1 MKKTLL
7 FLAAALTFGFAANA
21 QTAFFEDFEST
32 ANGAIPT
39 GWTVYGDGI
48 ANASSFEALDNLAGT
63 NKDSWFVLSD
73 ASLTGGERMA
83 ISVSWKA
90 SETASNRWLVTP
102 AIEIPDSGYSLTF
115 SMLGYDSQYPE
126 NFRVAI
132 STTDNQKASFT
143 DVMAINPVPQGFSD
157 TLIDL
162 HDSLAG
168 KTIYIAFINQGDG
181 YYGGIDNVKVSIIP
195 DNSIAFAAATASAYS
210 PMGQAF
216 NIQLAVYN
224 DGRAP
229 ITSYDIEYSING
241 GDVQTEQVTGQNIA
255 PFGYGVYNFSTS
267 HATAELINIAFTVK
281 NPNGVADLD
290 ETDNSGSATVSIY
303 DPAKAVER
311 NTLLEHFTTGKCVWC
326 PYGHQRLEE
335 GIAGLE
341 DRVAWVSHHVGYG
354 TDEFTLTESNQI
366 GNTFGLGGAPMMM
379 IDRNAE
385 FSDES
390 YPIGGVG
397 DASQIRA
404 QLTAAMNTKAIAT
417 INLDNLSYD
426 QQSRQLSVTV
436 SGELKAAYN
445 GTPHLTLWIVE
456 DSLIGQQADAY
467 QGTLTNY
474 QHNHVLRCLVNGI
487 WGEGDAFSGTAVG
500 DTYSKTYTYTLP
512 TKVRANKARLVAFV
526 NGFGSYSLNEFLVN
540 NTVESGYLMNGEDP
554 TFVGITATEAAIS
567 IKTYP
572 NPATEMAYIGAEGQT
587 IRSYEVVNTLGQKV
601 LSSENVNA
609 DLIELNVSEMA
620 AGVYFVTVRT
630 DKGTATERL
639 NVVK

>member
-32 ANGAIPT
+32 ADGAIPT

-48 ANASSFEALDNLAGT
+48 ANSESFASLDGVAGA
-63 NKDSWFVLSD
+63 NKDKWFVLQD
-73 ASLTGGERMA
+73 NQLTGGERLP
-83 ISVSWKA
+83 ISISWKA
-90 SETASNRWLVTP
+90 SEGASNRWLVTP

-115 SMLGYDSQYPE
+115 TLLGYDSDYPE
-126 NFRVAI
+126 NIRVAI
-132 STTDNQKASFT
+132 STTDNQKTSFST
-143 DVMAINPVPQGFSD
+143 IKTINPAPQGFSYQKV
-157 TLIDL
+157 DL
-162 HDSLAG
+162 PDSLAG
-168 KTIYIAFINQGDG
+168 QTVYIAFINQGDG
-181 YYGGIDNVKVSIIP
+181 YYGGVDNVKVSIIP
-195 DNSIAFAAATASAYS
+195 ENSLAYAGAYVVS
-210 PMGQAF
+210 YVPMGQDF
-216 NIQLAVYN
+216 NVQVAVFN
-224 DGRAP
+224 DGNSNL
-229 ITSYDIEYSING
+229 TSFDIEYTLNG
-241 GDVQTEQVTGQNIA
+241 GDAQTVNATGLNIA
-255 PFGYGVYNFSTS
+255 PFSYGTYTFSTS
-267 HATAELINIAFTVK
+267 YATAESLTIGLTVK
-281 NPNGVADLD
+281 NPNGEADAN
-290 ETDNSGSATVSIY
+290 ESDNSGSLTTNVY
-303 DPAKAVER
+303 DPALAAER

-326 PYGHQRLEE
+326 PYGHQRMEE

-385 FSDES
+385 FSS
-390 YPIGGVG
+390 GSSAIGGVG
-397 DASQIRA
+397 EASQIRA
-404 QLTAAMNTKAIAT
+404 QLTAAFSTPAFVT

-436 SGELKAAYN
+436 SGEFKSTYS

-467 QGTLTNY
+467 QGTIAKY

-487 WGEGDAFSGTAVG
+487 WGEGEAFSTTAAG
-500 DTYSKTYTYTLP
+500 DTYSKTYTFTLP

-526 NGFGSYSLNEFLVN
+526 NGYGTGAANRKVENTIESDFL
-540 NTVESGYLMNGEDP
+540 LNGEDP
-554 TFVGITATEAAIS
+554 TFVGITAAEAAIS

-601 LSSENVNA
+601 LCSENVNA